1 MTTAILSRVHRL
13 LKNSQRKRI
22 TSPNFIEAETEML
35 SKSQSHTAKTWSN
48 LDSNLGLQLLF
59 TDVNVI
65 AHQLGQPQASFPECR
80 KFPTGM

>member
-35 SKSQSHTAKTWSN
+35 SKSQSHTAKTWSK
-48 LDSNLGLQLLF
+48 SNLGLQLLF
-59 TDVNVI
+59 TYVNVI